1 MILKTSFFLDDL
13 GIKPHFH
20 ANLMSYV
27 IEFAFQ
33 AICLGRAQLE
43 PFSGCL
49 DMKTNISFYLNFF
62 KLELEL
68 WLAILLQRI
77 FRI

>member
-27 IEFAFQ
+27 AELEFQ
-33 AICLGRAQLE
+33 AICLGRAQLD

-49 DMKTNISFYLNFF
+49 EFGHENKYFTLF
-62 KLELEL
+62 
-68 WLAILLQRI
+68 
-77 FRI
+77 